1 MAYRPHAELSYKERI
16 EIASSGGE
24 FNKEDGELVY
34 LVDKSFIDHLPDNT
48 PKGPINNNKFAE
60 FVENQIKVSLIFK
73 YLLFL

>member
-1 MAYRPHAELSYKERI
+1 MAFRQHAELSHKERF

-34 LVDKSFIDHLPDNT
+34 LVDKSFIEHLPDDT
-48 PKGPINNNKFAE
+48 PKGPVDNNRFAE
-60 FVENQIKVSLIFK
+60 FVDNQIKVSLIFK